1 MVIRRI
7 SNFQI
12 IVNITLVLLT
22 FLLLTACS
30 KPSATPTPIDMIQ
43 PGDTVNGVLV
53 TTGTKD
59 TIFGFDLPC
68 TQKDNIFTCTTTFG
82 NSTNVTAAVYGFTP
96 EELQSRWETFTYTI
110 TIEGKPVDLP
120 AFGTIDFVHQQSGL
134 YMRAYNVALI
144 STDPITLTTH
154 DVSTFPDETIEGVLL
169 IAFKPAA
176 ADDPIQPL
184 STAAERLGQHPYHS
198 QQTAFDLLLYLPE
211 EYGKYPQ
218 AAWPLILFLHG
229 GKNITSLDWIRTEP
243 IAANLDSELEIPF
256 IVASPL
262 HTGEYNHWSQPTV
275 MDELLSLITELQ
287 SNFAINPDQIYLA
300 GFIEGANGVWELG
313 LAHPELFAA
322 LTPVGG
328 YIGYPFIVPE
338 NICDLKEMPIWA
350 FHSAKDTLVPLNAQQ
365 MLVDALKTC
374 GNETIQLT
382 VLPNAADNIFFT
394 VFADPN
400 LYNWMLEQSK

>member
-1 MVIRRI
+1 MVIRRF

-12 IVNITLVLLT
+12 ITYITLVLLT
-22 FLLLTACS
+22 ILLLTACS
-30 KPSATPTPIDMIQ
+30 KPTATPTPIDMIQ

-53 TTGTKD
+53 TTGTQD
-59 TIFGFDLPC
+59 TIYGFDLPC
-68 TQKDNIFTCTTTFG
+68 TQKENIFTCTTTYG
-82 NSTNVTAAVYGFTP
+82 NSTNVTSAVYGFTP
-96 EELQSRWETFTYTI
+96 EELQSNWETFTYTI
-110 TIEGKPVDLP
+110 TIEGQPVDLP

-154 DVSTFPDETIEGVLL
+154 DVGTVSGETVEGVML
-169 IAFKPAA
+169 IAFKQAA
-176 ADDPIQPL
+176 VDDPIQPL
-184 STAAERLGQHPYHS
+184 STAAGRLGQHPYRS
-198 QQTAFDLLLYLPE
+198 QKTAFDLLLYLPD
-211 EYGKYPQ
+211 EYGKDPQ
-218 AAWPLILFLHG
+218 VTWPLILFLHG
-229 GKNITSLDWIRTEP
+229 GPNVTSLDWIRTEP
-243 IAANLDSELEIPF
+243 IAVQLDGDFELPS

-262 HTGEYNHWSQPTV
+262 HTGEYQHWSQPTV
-275 MDELLSLITELQ
+275 MDELLSLLAELQ
-287 SNFAINPDQIYLA
+287 SNFAINPDQIFLA

-338 NICDLKEMPIWA
+338 NICDLKDMPIWA
-350 FHSAKDTLVPLNAQQ
+350 FHSDKDTLVPLNAQQ
-365 MLVDALKTC
+365 MLVDALITC
-374 GNETIQLT
+374 GNKTIKFT

-400 LYNWMLEQSK
+400 LFTWMLEQSK